1 MNPDCVTV
9 DVIIPV
15 YKPGEQLKELFLRL
29 LSQDMPIQRIIIVN
43 TEKKYWKEEPYR
55 PMFQDKETVLSV
67 YHVSKEEFDHGGT
80 RHMGILKSNAKIC
93 LCMTQDALPED
104 SHLIRCLVSALISK
118 EYVVAA
124 YARQLP
130 TKKCGTLERYTRMFN
145 YPEQSRIKTKADL
158 DELGIKTYFC
168 SNVCAAYKREL
179 YLKLGGFIKKTIF
192 NEDMIFAG
200 TAIKAGFSIAYAADA
215 RVIHSHNYT
224 GMEQLHRNF
233 DLAVSQADHPEI
245 FSGIRSEGEGLRL
258 VRQTAGYLVREKKG
272 YLLPELVVKSGFKYI
287 GYRLGKAYRSLPR
300 WMIRKLTMN
309 EAYWK

>member
-15 YKPGEQLKELFLRL
+15 YKPGEQLKELFWRL
-29 LSQDMPIQRIIIVN
+29 LSQDIPIQRVIIMN
-43 TEKKYWKEEPYR
+43 TEKKYWKDELYR
-55 PMFQDKETVLSV
+55 PMFQDKKTVLSV

-80 RHMGILKSNAKIC
+80 RHMGILKSNAEIC
-93 LCMTQDALPED
+93 LCMTQDALPGD
-104 SHLIRCLVSALISK
+104 SHLIRCLVSALTSK
-118 EYVVAA
+118 ECIAAA

-130 TKKCGTLERYTRMFN
+130 VKECSTLERYTRMFN
-145 YPEQSRIKTKADL
+145 YPEQSSIKTKADL

-200 TAIKAGFSIAYAADA
+200 TAIKAGFAIAYAADA
-215 RVIHSHNYT
+215 RVVHSHNYT

-258 VRQTAGYLVREKKG
+258 VRQTAGYLIREKKG
-272 YLLPELVVKSGFKYI
+272 YLLPELVIKSGFKYI
-287 GYRLGKAYRSLPR
+287 GYRLGKSYRNLPR
-300 WMIRKLTMN
+300 WIIRKLTMN